1 MSNPII
7 DRSARII
14 RIRVHAQDRFRMAPY
29 RLQVPSKEFF
39 TLLQRLFV
47 EFEPTVCDALHAQN
61 PHDTCA
67 HVCLRGLT
75 VERIGGVWIGLEPP
89 VGQKIFKPLPH
100 QAVKSI
106 RSSFRRGLSCP
117 SGIDDVEVG
126 IRVAVKF
133 VLQLG
138 LPITQIGTG
147 GNQMGFV
154 LCGDNDAKRIEP
166 GQAGCFALISCTIW
180 AISKPMRS

>member
-14 RIRVHAQDRFRMAPY
+14 HVRVHAQDRFRMAPY

-67 HVCLRGLT
+67 HVCLRSLT
-75 VERIGGVWIGLEPP
+75 VERVGGVWIGLEPP

-106 RSSFRRGLSCP
+106 RPSFRR
-117 SGIDDVEVG
+117 
-126 IRVAVKF
+126 
-133 VLQLG
+133 
-138 LPITQIGTG
+138 
-147 GNQMGFV
+147 
-154 LCGDNDAKRIEP
+154 
-166 GQAGCFALISCTIW
+166 
-180 AISKPMRS
+180 